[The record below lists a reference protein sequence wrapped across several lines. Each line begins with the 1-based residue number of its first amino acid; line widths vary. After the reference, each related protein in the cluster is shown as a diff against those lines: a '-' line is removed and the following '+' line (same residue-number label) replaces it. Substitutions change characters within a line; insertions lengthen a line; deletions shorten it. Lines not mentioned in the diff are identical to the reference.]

1 MTDSTA
7 PLGGVSFPMQRGPY
21 QNNGASPWYTETT
34 LGTPGQTLKFAIDT
48 GTNMVWSTST
58 LCAPTSCQHYSGAR
72 FDYQKSS
79 TYAWVDCI
87 QVPFSFGP
95 WGTMQVETGQ
105 DFLGLPGGVRLP
117 LVLYLSADYTGDQFA
132 QLDWDG
138 GIGIPSG
145 SPYKQG
151 DTTFIVQ
158 DMMNKGLI
166 SPNLPY
172 VAFDWNAATST
183 GSCLIGGVDPAK
195 YIPDEGI
202 FLPWTPYTQFA
213 GVEYIWSAD
222 LKAYFVGNQ
231 IVAEGVQ
238 FALDSGSS
246 QFKGD
251 DDIMNKTLSLLQAMG
266 NPPVRMGFADGGM
279 ITIPSSLYN
288 VTIQAGPD
296 KGKTL
301 PQFQPLGLSR
311 LVLVGSVVMESC
323 YTVHEYRVVQ
333 CAANRYSLAPVG
345 MYVFNKPG
353 GPKIVTPS
361 PSGIGRPFGQ
371 RDVVRGRTME

>member
-1 MTDSTA
+1 MSNPSIPT
-7 PLGGVSFPMQRGPY
+7 GGVIFPMQKGPF
-21 QNNGASPWYTETT
+21 QNNGASPWYTQTT

-58 LCAPTSCQHYSGAR
+58 LCAPTSCQHYSGGR
-72 FDYQKSS
+72 FDYQASS
-79 TYAWVDCI
+79 TYQWVDCI

-105 DFLGLPGGVRLP
+105 DVLALPNGARLP
-117 LVLYLSADYTGDQFA
+117 LTMYLSADYTGPQFA

-158 DMMNKGLI
+158 ELMNRGMI
-166 SPNLPY
+166 SPNYPY
-172 VAFDWNAATST
+172 VSFGWDPSSQQGN
-183 GSCLIGGVDPAK
+183 CIIGGFDPAK
-195 YIPDEGI
+195 MGTGM
-202 FLPWTPYTQFA
+202 FLPWTPYTKFA
-213 GVEYIWSAD
+213 GVEYIWTCD
-222 LKAYFVGNQ
+222 LASYVVGGQ
-231 IVAEGVQ
+231 LVAQKVQ

-251 DDIMNKTLSLLQAMG
+251 DNIMNKTLALIQSMG
-266 NPPVRMGFADGGM
+266 SPPVDLFFPNGGR
-279 ITIPSSLYN
+279 IRVTSDLYN
-288 VTIQAGPD
+288 ITIQAGPD

-301 PQFQPLGLSR
+301 PQFQPLGLTG
-311 LVLVGSVVMESC
+311 LVLVGSVLMEYC

-333 CAANRYSLAPVG
+333 CGPGRYSLAPTG
-345 MYVFNKPG
+345 MWVFNKPG
-353 GPKIVTPS
+353 GPTIIIPPTE
-361 PSGIGRPFGQ
+361 GQ
-371 RDVVRGRTME
+371 ERVPGEREVIRGKTMA